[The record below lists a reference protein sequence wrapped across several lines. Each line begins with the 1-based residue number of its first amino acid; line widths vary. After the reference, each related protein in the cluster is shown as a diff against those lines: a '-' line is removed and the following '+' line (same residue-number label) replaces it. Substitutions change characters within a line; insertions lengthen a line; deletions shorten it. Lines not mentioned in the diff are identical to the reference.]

1 MEETK
6 SKNQR
11 RRLNYWLQW
20 QKSEQ
25 DCSIFAI
32 DILPNRANK
41 ALLNVVLPPL
51 PNLKCCTLQTK
62 DAYKLSFPSGKFAL
76 LQLVLAEFFHAL
88 TRIVQSTNQL
98 LPSPSCAH
106 ARRLCRGLAA
116 RTLCHKSGLRIR
128 HRGALHVTG
137 VSAAKPHQWARQRS
151 YQAALWNS
159 KPRKIPTTRACLWI
173 IISLF

>member
-1 MEETK
+1 MVLEKKYWNTQSDCWTVAFIQRSMEETK

-25 DCSIFAI
+25 DRSIFAV

-76 LQLVLAEFFHAL
+76 LQLALAEFFHAL

-106 ARRLCRGLAA
+106 ARRLCRGLGCKNV
-116 RTLCHKSGLRIR
+116 RPQIR
-128 HRGALHVTG
+128 LA
-137 VSAAKPHQWARQRS
+137 HQASWS
-151 YQAALWNS
+151 SSCNG
-159 KPRKIPTTRACLWI
+159 C
-173 IISLF
+173 FCC